1 MTLQQLKYITLV
13 AEKGNITDAAK
24 ALYISQP
31 SLTAAIKELEKEM
44 NIQIF
49 DRTNKGVHVSKEGE
63 LFLGYARQIL
73 EQVYLLEDHYKNEG
87 TRKQEFCISTQH
99 YSFAVNAFVDLI
111 KEYGQNEYD
120 FSLRETQTY
129 EIIEDVAR
137 MKSEIGVLY
146 LDSFNEPVIRKL
158 LKTSQLQFEPLFTA
172 RPHIFISSSHPLAK
186 KKVISLHE
194 LSPYPYLSFEQGDH
208 NSFYFSEE
216 LFSTEVREKNIR
228 VRDRATLFNLL
239 IGLNGYTI
247 CSGVIDSELNGS
259 NIVAVPLQ
267 ESGEMHIGYI
277 THRNRSR
284 SPLGAFYLE
293 ALKKYISH

>member
-1 MTLQQLKYITLV
+1 MSLQ
-13 AEKGNITDAAK
+13 
-24 ALYISQP
+24 
-31 SLTAAIKELEKEM
+31 
-44 NIQIF
+44 
-49 DRTNKGVHVSKEGE
+49 
-63 LFLGYARQIL
+63 
-73 EQVYLLEDHYKNEG
+73 
-87 TRKQEFCISTQH
+87 
-99 YSFAVNAFVDLI
+99 
-111 KEYGQNEYD
+111 
-120 FSLRETQTY
+120 
-129 EIIEDVAR
+129 
-137 MKSEIGVLY
+137 
-146 LDSFNEPVIRKL
+146 
-158 LKTSQLQFEPLFTA
+158 
-172 RPHIFISSSHPLAK
+172 
-186 KKVISLHE
+186 E

-277 THRNRSR
+277 THRNSSR